1 MSKLFLNIF
10 ITSSFLASLVYG
22 GDFSYESNVKTY
34 KDNVGRVN
42 VAGYVNR
49 IASSIAEQ
57 LGQNK
62 NFDNFEDTPIAIM
75 SIVDMNDFK
84 KTSPIAKRISENLI
98 HEMHVRGYKVV
109 DYKAMCKIEID
120 KNGDYVFSRA
130 IADLQNQRTIVYA
143 LSGTYTNYKDGMAI
157 NIRIIDI
164 KTSIVLS
171 TAQVFVPKKV
181 LKSINRMYT
190 KNTWFTSASEKIPSV
205 TNSVMIE
212 GRK

>member
-1 MSKLFLNIF
+1 MRTLLISLFIVS
-10 ITSSFLASLVYG
+10 ISFG
-22 GDFSYESNVKTY
+22 GDFSYQSNVKTY

-49 IASSIAEQ
+49 IASSIAQQ

-75 SIVDMNDFK
+75 SVVDMNDFK

-120 KNGDYVFSRA
+120 ANGDYVFSRA
-130 IADLQNQRTIVYA
+130 MKDLQNQRTIVYA

-164 KTSIVLS
+164 KTSVVLS

-181 LKSINRMYT
+181 LKSIDKMYT
-190 KNTWFTSASEKIPSV
+190 KNTWFSSPQVQTQNSN
-205 TNSVMIE
+205 NSVMIKE
-212 GRK
+212 R

>member
-1 MSKLFLNIF
+1 MNKLILNLVV
-10 ITSSFLASLVYG
+10 SSTLLASLVYG
-22 GDFSYESNVKTY
+22 GDFSYKSNVKTY
-34 KDNVGRVN
+34 KDNVGKVN

-62 NFDNFEDTPIAIM
+62 NFDNFENTPIAIM

-84 KTSPIAKRISENLI
+84 KTTPVAKRISENLI
-98 HEMHVRGYKVV
+98 HELHVRGYKVV
-109 DYKAMCKIEID
+109 DYKAMSQIEVD
-120 KNGDYVFSRA
+120 ANGDYVFSRA
-130 IADLQNQRTIVYA
+130 IKDLQNQRTIVYA

-157 NIRIIDI
+157 NVRIIDI

-181 LKSINRMYT
+181 LKSINKMYT
-190 KNTWFTSASEKIPSV
+190 KSTWFTLSDAKSTDVS
-205 TNSVMIE
+205 NSVVIK
-212 GRK
+212 GR

>member
-1 MSKLFLNIF
+1 MRTLLISLFIVS
-10 ITSSFLASLVYG
+10 ISFG
-22 GDFSYESNVKTY
+22 GDFSYQSNVKTY

-49 IASSIAEQ
+49 IASSIAQQ

-75 SIVDMNDFK
+75 SVVDMNDFK
-84 KTSPIAKRISENLI
+84 KTSPIVKRISENLI

-109 DYKAMCKIEID
+109 DYKAMCKIDID
-120 KNGDYVFSRA
+120 VNGDYVFSRA
-130 IADLQNQRTIVYA
+130 MEDLQNQRTIIYA
-143 LSGTYTNYKDGMAI
+143 LTGTYSNYKDGMAI

-164 KTSIVLS
+164 KTNIVLS

-181 LKSINRMYT
+181 LKNIDKMYT
-190 KNTWFTSASEKIPSV
+190 KNTWFSSPQVQTEKSN
-205 TNSVMIE
+205 NSVMMKGSE
-212 GRK
+212 

>member
-1 MSKLFLNIF
+1 MGKIFLSF
-10 ITSSFLASLVYG
+10 ISITLLASLVYA
-22 GDFSYESNVKTY
+22 GDFSYKSNVKTY
-34 KDNVGRVN
+34 QDNVGRVN

-49 IASSIAEQ
+49 IASSIAQQ

-62 NFDNFEDTPIAIM
+62 NFDNFENTPIAIM

-164 KTSIVLS
+164 KTSVVLS

-181 LKSINRMYT
+181 LKSINKMHT
-190 KNTWFTSASEKIPSV
+190 KSTWFTPSQNKSII
-205 TNSVMIE
+205 TDSSVMIK
-212 GRK
+212 GR

>member
-1 MSKLFLNIF
+1 MRGLFLSLF
-10 ITSSFLASLVYG
+10 IASLVYG
-22 GDFSYESNVKTY
+22 GDFSYASKVKTY
-34 KDNVGRVN
+34 KDNVGKVN

-62 NFDNFEDTPIAIM
+62 NFDNFEGTPIAIM
-75 SIVDMNDFK
+75 SIVDMNNFK
-84 KTSPIAKRISENLI
+84 KTSPVAKRISENLI

-120 KNGDYVFSRA
+120 TNGDYVFSRA
-130 IADLQNQRTIVYA
+130 IKDLQNQRTIAYA

-157 NIRIIDI
+157 NVRILDI

-181 LKSINRMYT
+181 LKSIDKMYT
-190 KNTWFTSASEKIPSV
+190 KNTWFATQESQIKGLNS
-205 TNSVMIE
+205 SVMIK
-212 GRK
+212 GR

>member
-1 MSKLFLNIF
+1 MKKLLLNLFIASSIF
-10 ITSSFLASLVYG
+10 TSLLNG
-22 GDFSYESNVKTY
+22 GDFSYESNVKVY

-49 IASSIAEQ
+49 ITSSIAEQ

-62 NFDNFEDTPIAIM
+62 NFDNIEDTPIAIL

-98 HEMHVRGYKVV
+98 HEMHVRGYTVV
-109 DYKAMCKIEID
+109 DYKAMSKIEID
-120 KNGDYVFSRA
+120 RNGDYVFSRA
-130 IADLQNQRTIVYA
+130 IKDLQNQRTIVYA
-143 LSGTYTNYKDGMAI
+143 LSGTYTNYKDGIVI
-157 NIRIIDI
+157 NTRIIDI

-181 LKSINRMYT
+181 LKSIDKLYR
-190 KNTWFTSASEKIPSV
+190 KNTWFSPSQTEEQSVINSV
-205 TNSVMIE
+205 TIKA
-212 GRK
+212 R

>member
-1 MSKLFLNIF
+1 MKNIF
-10 ITSSFLASLVYG
+10 IVLCLFSSLIYG
-22 GDFSYESNVKTY
+22 GDFSYKSNVKTY
-34 KDNVGRVN
+34 QDNVGRVN

-75 SIVDMNDFK
+75 SIVDLNNFK

-120 KNGDYVFSRA
+120 NNGDYVFSRA
-130 IADLQNQRTIVYA
+130 IADLQNQRSIVYA

-181 LKSINRMYT
+181 LKSINKMYT
-190 KNTWFTSASEKIPSV
+190 KNTWFATDSKEKISIDS
-205 TNSVMIE
+205 SVMIKA
-212 GRK
+212 R

>member
-1 MSKLFLNIF
+1 MRVLLLSLFI
-10 ITSSFLASLVYG
+10 ISLVNG
-22 GDFSYESNVKTY
+22 GDFSYSSKVKTY
-34 KDNVGRVN
+34 QDNVGKVN

-62 NFDNFEDTPIAIM
+62 NFDNIENTPIAIM

-84 KTSPIAKRISENLI
+84 KTSPVAKRISENLI
-98 HEMHVRGYKVV
+98 HELHVRGYKVV
-109 DYKAMCKIEID
+109 DYKAMSKIEID
-120 KNGDYVFSRA
+120 GNGDYVFSRA
-130 IADLQNQRTIVYA
+130 LEDLQNQRTIAYA

-157 NIRIIDI
+157 NVRVIDI

-181 LKSINRMYT
+181 LKSIDKLYT
-190 KNTWFTSASEKIPSV
+190 KNTWFASQSSQSKSENS
-205 TNSVMIE
+205 SVMIKA
-212 GRK
+212 R

>member
-1 MSKLFLNIF
+1 MKKLLLSLLLFLV
-10 ITSSFLASLVYG
+10 TLASQSVA
-22 GDFSYESNVKTY
+22 GDFSYESKVKAY

-62 NFDNFEDTPIAIM
+62 NFDNLEDTPIAIM
-75 SIVDMNDFK
+75 SIVDMNNFK

-120 KNGDYVFSRA
+120 ANGDYVFSRA
-130 IADLQNQRTIVYA
+130 IKDLQNQRSIVYA
-143 LSGTYTNYKDGMAI
+143 LSGTYANYRDGMAI
-157 NIRIIDI
+157 NVRIIDI
-164 KTSIVLS
+164 KTSVVLS
-171 TAQVFVPKKV
+171 TAQVYVPRKV
-181 LKSINRMYT
+181 LKSIDKLYA
-190 KNTWFTSASEKIPSV
+190 KNSWFMSKKPQAKNE
-205 TNSVMIE
+205 TNIVIVE
-212 GRK
+212 GR

>member
-1 MSKLFLNIF
+1 MMNKIF
-10 ITSSFLASLVYG
+10 IILSLLTSLVYA
-22 GDFSYESNVKTY
+22 GDFSYKSNVKTY
-34 KDNVGRVN
+34 QDNVGRVN

-62 NFDNFEDTPIAIM
+62 NFDNFEETPIAIM

-130 IADLQNQRTIVYA
+130 IKDLQNQRTIVYA

-181 LKSINRMYT
+181 LKSINKMYT
-190 KNTWFTSASEKIPSV
+190 KNTWFANDSKETISV
-205 TNSVMIE
+205 DSSVVIKA
-212 GRK
+212 R

>member
-1 MSKLFLNIF
+1 MKNLLLNIL
-10 ITSSFLASLVYG
+10 ITSSLFTSLVYA
-22 GDFSYESNVKTY
+22 GDFAYDSNVKAY
-34 KDNVGRVN
+34 NDNVGKVN

-49 IASSIAEQ
+49 IASSISEQ

-62 NFDNFEDTPIAIM
+62 NFDNLSDTPIAIM

-109 DYKAMCKIEID
+109 DYKAMSKIEID
-120 KNGDYVFSRA
+120 SNGDYVFSRA
-130 IADLQNQRTIVYA
+130 LKDLQNQRTIVYA

-157 NIRIIDI
+157 NVRIIDI

-181 LKSINRMYT
+181 IKSIDKMYS
-190 KNTWFTSASEKIPSV
+190 KNTWFSSSQTQEQNVS
-205 TNSVMIE
+205 NSVMIKN
-212 GRK
+212 R

>member
-1 MSKLFLNIF
+1 MRTLSILTL
-10 ITSSFLASLVYG
+10 SLSLLVSLASA
-22 GDFSYESNVKTY
+22 GDFNYASEVKTY

-62 NFDNFEDTPIAIM
+62 DFDNLQETPIAIM

-109 DYKAMCKIEID
+109 DYKAMSQIEID
-120 KNGDYVFSRA
+120 QNGDYVFSRA
-130 IADLQNQRTIVYA
+130 IKDLKNQRVITYA
-143 LSGTYTNYKDGMAI
+143 LSGTFTNYKDGMAI
-157 NIRIIDI
+157 NCRIIDI
-164 KTSIVLS
+164 KTSLVLS
-171 TAQVFVPKKV
+171 TAQVFVPRKV
-181 LKSINRMYT
+181 LKSINKMYN
-190 KNTWFTSASEKIPSV
+190 KNTWFSSSPTQTKN
-205 TNSVMIE
+205 TNNSVMIK
-212 GRK
+212 GR